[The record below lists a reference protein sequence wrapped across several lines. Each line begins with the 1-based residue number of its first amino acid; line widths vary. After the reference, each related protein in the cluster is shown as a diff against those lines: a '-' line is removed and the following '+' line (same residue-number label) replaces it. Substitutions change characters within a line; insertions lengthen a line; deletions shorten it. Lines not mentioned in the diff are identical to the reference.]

1 MNKRLSTQQKIEY
14 FLHISD
20 LSVLSI
26 SFYGG
31 KYQVI
36 YTDEEAT
43 YTTKSKS
50 ISRAISELYKFY
62 NETKQ
67 YDSL

>member
-36 YTDEEAT
+36 YTDEEVT

-50 ISRAISELYKFY
+50 I
-62 NETKQ
+62 
-67 YDSL
+67 

>member
-36 YTDEEAT
+36 YTNEEVT

-62 NETKQ
+62 NE
-67 YDSL
+67 

>member
-1 MNKRLSTQQKIEY
+1 MKRLSIEQKMKY

-31 KYQVI
+31 KYTAI
-36 YTDEEAT
+36 YTDET
-43 YTTKSKS
+43 YTYTAKSKS
-50 ISRAISELYKFY
+50 ISRAISELYKYY
-62 NETKQ
+62 NETI
-67 YDSL
+67 

>member
-1 MNKRLSTQQKIEY
+1 MTKRLSTQQKIEY

-36 YTDEEAT
+36 YTDEEVT

-62 NETKQ
+62 NETK
-67 YDSL
+67 

>member
-14 FLHISD
+14 FLHIND

-36 YTDEEAT
+36 YTDEEVT

-62 NETKQ
+62 NETK
-67 YDSL
+67 

>member
-36 YTDEEAT
+36 YTNEEVT

-62 NETKQ
+62 NETK
-67 YDSL
+67 

>member
-31 KYQVI
+31 KYSVN
-36 YTDEEAT
+36 YTDENYT
-43 YTTKSKS
+43 YHAKSKS

-62 NETKQ
+62 NENK
-67 YDSL
+67 

>member
-1 MNKRLSTQQKIEY
+1 MTKRLSTQQKIQY

-36 YTDEEAT
+36 YSDEEVA

-62 NETKQ
+62 NETK
-67 YDSL
+67 

>member
-36 YTDEEAT
+36 YTDEEVT

-50 ISRAISELYKFY
+50 ISRAISELYKYY
-62 NETKQ
+62 NETI
-67 YDSL
+67 

>member
-36 YTDEEAT
+36 YTDEEVT

-62 NETKQ
+62 NETK
-67 YDSL
+67 

>member
-31 KYQVI
+31 KYTAI
-36 YTDEEAT
+36 YTDET
-43 YTTKSKS
+43 YTYTAKSKS
-50 ISRAISELYKFY
+50 ISRAISKLFWAI
-62 NETKQ
+62 
-67 YDSL
+67 

>member
-1 MNKRLSTQQKIEY
+1 MKVKRLSTQQKIEY

-36 YTDEEAT
+36 YTDEEVT

-62 NETKQ
+62 NETK
-67 YDSL
+67 